1 MTTCRSCGASSLPL
15 ILDLGETPLANS
27 LLTPE
32 QLNIPEDRFPLAV
45 VFCPECTLVQI
56 TETVPPEALFRDYV
70 YFSSFSD
77 TVLENARESV
87 EKILATRA
95 LGPESLVVEIASND
109 GYLLKNFVAAGIPV
123 LGVEPARNIA
133 KVAEENG
140 IPTVCE
146 FFGDD
151 LAEKLAAEGKQA
163 DVILANNVIAH
174 IPVINGVM
182 SGVKKLLKP
191 GGAFIMET
199 PYLRDL
205 IDKLEFDTIYH
216 EHLFYYSL
224 TALEAL
230 YQRHGLAAADVE
242 HLPIH
247 GGTIRVTVVHQGEEG
262 DRPAVT
268 AMLAEEASWGVG
280 SLDYYARFGRDVA
293 DLGEKLTGL
302 LKELRSQGK
311 TIAAY
316 GAAAK
321 GSTLVNAFG
330 IGRDLIDFVVDRSTV
345 KQGKLMPGVHFPIL
359 PPEALVE
366 RKPDY
371 VLMLAW
377 NFADEIIR
385 QQTEYL
391 ATGGRFIVPVPTP
404 RIVPAD

>member
-280 SLDYYARFGRDVA
+280 SPDYYARFGRDVA

-330 IGRDLIDFVVDRSTV
+330 IGLDLIDFVVDRSTV